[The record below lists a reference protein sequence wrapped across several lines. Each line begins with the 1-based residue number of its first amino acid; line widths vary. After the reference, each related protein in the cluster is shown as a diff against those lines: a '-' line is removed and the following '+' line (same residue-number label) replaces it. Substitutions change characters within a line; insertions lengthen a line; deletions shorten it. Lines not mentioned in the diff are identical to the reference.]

1 MRDTI
6 TSPIRRITALLIVT
20 VSTGLGLGLGPNAS
34 AQNQLNETGG
44 GPAQGAAAEA
54 QQATQDTSGQAQLQQ
69 VVVTAE
75 RRPEPLQSV
84 PVAVVVVTPKQL
96 QSNLVT
102 DLPNLAELAPQAMI
116 GTFSSGTG
124 AVISMRG
131 ISTLPSDSGLDQ
143 SVVTVIDG
151 VPLSRGRIIASSLF
165 DMSQVEIMEGPQT
178 LFFGKNSP
186 AGVIDMHTADP
197 TADLEGN
204 LSAGYEF
211 NAEERFVQGA
221 ISGPLTSGVD
231 GRLAF
236 RYDDMEGWLTN
247 VATPT
252 ADPFQPGV
260 TMPGAVNGGTS
271 PQSRDAAGRLSLVA
285 NPWGDFQASLKVT
298 IDQQRLNSGAAD
310 IDTYCTGGETVPEEL
325 GVPLPNGQ
333 CQKNELI
340 DQSALPAQYGIN
352 YPNGN
357 GGVPY
362 STSKFSLSSLN
373 LNDKIDAI
381 TLASTT
387 GFYNQTIADSYNAD
401 FTPFTQIF
409 NAEYENYNLFTQELR
424 MNSGFDGPVN
434 FMGGLYYEHSLR
446 HWQNAPDIFNFYDP
460 IGNNYIANWANSES
474 HNQSFSGFGELRWDI
489 TQKLQFAAG
498 ARYTH
503 DDKATTFT
511 NLINN
516 PDSPVAAGLY
526 PQGQDLPIHY
536 RGSNVSP
543 QATLSWHPV
552 QASTVYLAYKT
563 GYKSGGISNP
573 ALLEATATSQTLTF
587 GAERTHG
594 FEAGYKADL
603 LSQTLRVGITVYR
616 YNYDGLQVSF
626 FNAPTL
632 SYLVGNAAASLTKGV
647 QGSFEW
653 LATRSLHFHGNLGY
667 NSARFVSFANAECYP
682 GQTAGL
688 GCVNGVQNLSGQAPV
703 DAPNL
708 TFNLGA
714 DYDVNLVSGWTGDF
728 AVDGTHTSSYQ
739 TNADNNPGG
748 IQSAYWKLNA
758 SVNVR
763 TPDGR
768 LEFSLIGRDL
778 NNAYYMV
785 NSTEQPGVGNNNQF
799 AAFFNRP
806 REIVLQAEYRF

>member
-6 TSPIRRITALLIVT
+6 TSPTRRITAHVIAIM
-20 VSTGLGLGLGPNAS
+20 SAGSALGLGPHAS
-34 AQNQLNETGG
+34 AQSQLNPTGG
-44 GPAQGAAAEA
+44 GPAQGSTAAS
-54 QQATQDTSGQAQLQQ
+54 QQAPQDESGQAQLQQ

-102 DLPNLAELAPQAMI
+102 NLPNLAELAPQAMI

-151 VPLSRGRIIASSLF
+151 VPLSRGRIIAASLF
-165 DMSQVEIMEGPQT
+165 DMSQVEVMEGPQT

-197 TADLEGN
+197 TPDLEGD

-211 NAEERFVQGA
+211 NAKERFVQGA
-221 ISGPLTSGVD
+221 ISGPLGSAVD
-231 GRLAF
+231 ARLAF
-236 RYDDMEGWLTN
+236 RYDDMDGWLTN
-247 VATPT
+247 VAKPV
-252 ADPFQPGV
+252 ADPFQTGV
-260 TMPGAVNGGTS
+260 TMPGAVNGDTEPAG
-271 PQSRDAAGRLSLVA
+271 RDASGRLTLMTNSWE
-285 NPWGDFQASLKVT
+285 NFQATLKVT
-298 IDQQRLNSGAAD
+298 VDQQRLNSGAAD
-310 IDTYCTGGETVPEEL
+310 IESFCTGGMTTPVEL
-325 GVPLPNGQ
+325 GVPLPGGQ
-333 CQKNELI
+333 CQKNMEI
-340 DQSALPAQYGIN
+340 DESALPAQYGIN

-373 LNDKIDAI
+373 LNEKLDAV
-381 TLASTT
+381 TLSSTT

-424 MNSGFDGPVN
+424 MNTGFDAPVN

-446 HWQNAPDIFNFYDP
+446 HWQNAPDIFNYYDP
-460 IGNNYIANWANSES
+460 LANNYIANEANSES
-474 HNQSFSGFGELRWDI
+474 HNQSYSGFGELRWKI
-489 TQKLQFAAG
+489 VENLEFAAG

-526 PQGQDLPIHY
+526 PQGQSLPVHF

-543 QATLSWHPV
+543 QATLSWHPAP
-552 QASTVYLAYKT
+552 ASTLYVAYKT

-573 ALLEATATSQTLTF
+573 ALLEATATSNTLTF
-587 GAERTHG
+587 GPERTHG
-594 FEAGYKADL
+594 FEVGYKADL
-603 LSQTLRVGITVYR
+603 LSQTLRLGVTAYR
-616 YNYDGLQVSF
+616 YDYDGLQVSF

-653 LATRSLHFHGNLGY
+653 LATRSLHFHGNAGY

-682 GQTAGL
+682 GQTAAL
-688 GCVNGVQNLSGQAPV
+688 GCVNGVQNLGGQAPV

-708 TFNLGA
+708 TFNLGG
-714 DYDVNLVSGWTGDF
+714 DYSVNLVANWTADF
-728 AVDGTHTSSYQ
+728 SIDGTHSSAYQ

-748 IQSAYWKLNA
+748 VQSAFWRLNA
-758 SVNVR
+758 EADVR
-763 TPDGR
+763 TPDGK
-768 LEFSLIGRDL
+768 LQFSLIGRDL
-778 NNAYYMV
+778 TNSYYMV
-785 NSTEQPGVGNNNQF
+785 SSTEQPGVGNNNQF

-806 REIVLQAEYRF
+806 REIELQAEYRF